1 MATKAWHFPV
11 RLATGVFILN
21 SGLGKQDVD
30 PERAK
35 RLQTMAAHAFPQLGD
50 MEPERFVKLL
60 SNSEIAL
67 GSALVA
73 IPVVP
78 PLLAGLGLLGFS
90 AGLNQMYLKAPGLRR
105 EGSVRPTEQGT
116 AIAKDIWMTSIGA
129 ALVLDSL
136 FTRKRRRR

>member
-1 MATKAWHFPV
+1 MATKAWHLPV

-21 SGLGKQDVD
+21 SGLGKQQVD
-30 PERAK
+30 SERAK
-35 RLQTMAAHAFPQLGD
+35 RLQSMAAHAFPQLGE

-60 SNSEIAL
+60 STGEIAL
-67 GSALVA
+67 GAALIAV
-73 IPVVP
+73 PVVP
-78 PLLAGLGLLGFS
+78 PLVAGLGLLGFS

-136 FTRKRRRR
+136 FSPKRRR

>member
-1 MATKAWHFPV
+1 MATKAWHLPV

-21 SGLGKQDVD
+21 SGLSKRQVDV
-30 PERAK
+30 ERAK
-35 RLQTMAAHAFPQLGD
+35 RLQGMAAHAFPQLGE

-60 SNSEIAL
+60 STSEIAL
-67 GSALVA
+67 GAALVA
-73 IPVVP
+73 VPLVP

-105 EGSVRPTEQGT
+105 EGSVQPTEQGT
-116 AIAKDIWMTSIGA
+116 AIAKDVWMTSIGA

-136 FTRKRRRR
+136 FSPKRRR